1 MGVVPISQPI
11 SALQFVAVCTF
22 FNCNTICILVIFLS
36 ALCCTCVVL
45 VYGTIYLD
53 STQMHFHCDM
63 LYTTTICSLN
73 LYTLFKD
80 PLYLTFSSTLVYV
93 PSLSVLQMSITI
105 KGSTQSVLLMLV
117 IDQYHPVSS
126 YNYFPYNQQDLQTY

>member
-1 MGVVPISQPI
+1 M
-11 SALQFVAVCTF
+11 
-22 FNCNTICILVIFLS
+22 
-36 ALCCTCVVL
+36 
-45 VYGTIYLD
+45 YGTIYLD
-53 STQMHFHCDM
+53 STQMHFHSDM